1 MMSKVDNSS
10 LRRYGI
16 AVLSVTLVLLLK
28 LLLEPLIG
36 QESPFLLF
44 LVAVMAATYYG
55 GLGPGLLA
63 TVLATGISGYFF
75 LGPTRSVLGGK
86 SGQII
91 ELSLFVLEGVLINLL
106 IWALQAAK
114 SRAELNALKAEKR
127 RESQHQSEELFR
139 MLVEGVEEYAI
150 FMLDLDGNVV
160 SWNTGA
166 ERILGYQEA
175 EVLGRSFSSIYT
187 PEDIQSGR
195 PEYAL
200 RTAVAT
206 GRTQDDRWHVRKDG
220 SWFWAN
226 GVVTPLRDTSG
237 HLRGFSKILRD
248 YTKTK
253 QAQEALQKSEERLR
267 LLIENVRDYAILM
280 LDPDGCIASWT
291 LGAERILGYQEAEI
305 LGQPF
310 SCFFASEAIQ
320 QGVPEQE
327 LQQAVKDGRSEKEC
341 WHIRKNG
348 TRFWANEVTTALYD
362 ETGLLRGFSKV
373 MRDITERKRAE
384 EERAQLLVR
393 EQAARAEAEAASR
406 AKDEFLSIV
415 SHELRTP
422 LAAILLWAELLR
434 DGGLDDDTIAQALEI
449 IERNAK
455 SQSQLIEDLLD
466 ISRIITGN
474 LRLSVQLVD
483 LVPVVKAAVDSLR
496 LAAEAKDI
504 QLQSVLNTALC
515 QVLGDAQR
523 LQQVVSNLLSNAI
536 KFTPNGGRV
545 ELCLTRIDSEACI
558 TVSDTGRGISP
569 EFLPYVFDRFRQA
582 NTTTTRTQAGL
593 GLGLAIVRHLVEL
606 HSGSVYAASPGE
618 GRGATFTVYLPLAAI
633 PRQTSEQQ
641 RTNIQNRRGKLFD
654 SLPNLGGIWV
664 LVVDDEAD
672 MREVIAMVLKQVGAD
687 VTAVASASEV
697 MEVLTAEPSHRKP
710 DVLLCDIGMPGE
722 DGYALLRQVRAL
734 PAEQGGQIPI
744 AALTAY
750 AREEERRQ
758 ALLAGF
764 QLHVPKPVNPSE
776 LITAVANLAG
786 RISSDL

>member
-1 MMSKVDNSS
+1 MNKSL
-10 LRRYGI
+10 LRRYGV
-16 AVLSVTLVLLLK
+16 AVLSVMIALLLK

-44 LVAVMAATYYG
+44 FAAVMVGTYYG

-75 LGPTRSVLGGK
+75 LSPLHAV
-86 SGQII
+86 SGNKLRQII
-91 ELSLFVLEGVLINLL
+91 ELGLFVLEGVLVNLL
-106 IWALQAAK
+106 ISALQTA
-114 SRAELNALKAEKR
+114 RRQAELNALKAERR

-139 MLVEGVEEYAI
+139 LLVEGVEEYAI
-150 FMLDLDGNVV
+150 FMLDLDGNFV
-160 SWNTGA
+160 SWNIGA

-175 EVLGRSFSSIYT
+175 EILGQSFSCIYT
-187 PEDIQSGR
+187 PEDLQSGR

-220 SWFWAN
+220 SWFWAS
-226 GVVTPLRDTSG
+226 GVVTPLRDASG
-237 HLRGFSKILRD
+237 NLRGFSKILRD

-267 LLIENVRDYAILM
+267 LLVENVKDYAIFM
-280 LDPDGCIASWT
+280 LDPQGCVASWNT
-291 LGAERILGYQEAEI
+291 GAERIFGYQEAEI
-305 LGQPF
+305 LGQPI
-310 SCFFASEAIQ
+310 SHFFPPEAIR

-327 LQQAVKDGRSEKEC
+327 LQQAVADGRSEQEC
-341 WHIRKNG
+341 WHVRKDG
-348 TRFWANEVTTALYD
+348 TCFWANEVTTTLRD

-373 MRDITERKRAE
+373 TRDITARKQAE

-393 EQAARAEAEAASR
+393 EQAARAEAEAANR
-406 AKDEFLSIV
+406 TKDEFLSIV

-434 DGGLDDDTIAQALEI
+434 DGSLDSATTAQALEI

-455 SQSQLIEDLLD
+455 SQSKLIEDLLD

-474 LRLSVQLVD
+474 LRLSVHLVD
-483 LVPVVKAAVDSLR
+483 LVPVIQSAVDTLR
-496 LAAEAKDI
+496 LAVEAKEI
-504 QLQSVLNTALC
+504 QLQLVLNTSGA
-515 QVLGDAQR
+515 QVLGDVQR
-523 LQQVVSNLLSNAI
+523 LQQIVSNLLSNAV
-536 KFTPNGGRV
+536 KFTPKGGQV
-545 ELCLTRIDSEACI
+545 EIRLTYTDSEACI
-558 TVSDTGRGISP
+558 VVSDTGRGITP
-569 EFLPYVFDRFRQA
+569 EFLPYVFERFRQA
-582 NTTTTRTQAGL
+582 SSATTRSQGGL
-593 GLGLAIVRHLVEL
+593 GLGLAIVKHLVQL
-606 HSGSVYAASPGE
+606 HGGTVRAVSPGE
-618 GRGATFTVYLPLAAI
+618 GKGATFTVSLPLAT
-633 PRQTSEQQ
+633 TSTRKMGEQQ
-641 RTNIQNRRGKLFD
+641 RTNPDNTEGKLFD
-654 SLPNLGGIWV
+654 SLPSLEGLWV

-672 MREVIAMVLKQVGAD
+672 MRQVIAMVLKQGGAD
-687 VTAVASASEV
+687 VTAVASASEA
-697 MEVLTAEPSHRKP
+697 MEVLTANPSGRKP

-722 DGYALLRQVRAL
+722 DGYALLRRVRAL
-734 PAEQGGQIPI
+734 SVEQGGQIPI

-776 LITAVANLAG
+776 LITVVANLAG
-786 RISSDL
+786 RII